1 MKGARIGVHFS
12 STAPCRTPSVQQ
24 STLIAKHIDV
34 NSNNE
39 HFLQWFRHV
48 SPYIHAHRGKTF
60 VIMIPGDCL
69 AQENFANIVSDIA
82 ILHALGVRLV
92 VVHGARLQIEDE
104 LTRAGY
110 NSTFH
115 QGARITEREH
125 LPYIVKAAGVAR
137 CQVEALFSS
146 GLPNSPMFGAKIK
159 IRGGN
164 IIAARPQGIINGVD
178 HQMTGKVRNVDR
190 QAIIESLQNNCIVLL
205 SPIGYSITGEV
216 FNLSFTDVGIS
227 VANAIGADKVL
238 IFNDDG
244 PIYDRNGTL
253 FRQLNL
259 AQCEQF
265 LAESSQHAPANSY
278 FSLRAGY
285 TACKKGVARAH
296 IISSTE
302 DGTLLRE
309 LFTRD
314 GSGTMVYSDS
324 YEMIRPAVL
333 QDVPGILN
341 VIGPL
346 EQKGILVKR
355 SRELLENE
363 INYFTVLEKDN
374 LIIGCAALYPMRDS
388 AAGELACVAMMKEYQ
403 KGGRARTLLEH
414 VEKQAKER
422 RLDEIFVLTTRTAHW
437 FIEQGFI
444 EATVDD
450 LPASKKALYNYQRN
464 SKVLVKK
471 LQ

>member
-1 MKGARIGVHFS
+1 
-12 STAPCRTPSVQQ
+12 
-24 STLIAKHIDV
+24 V
-34 NSNNE
+34 NSPNE

-48 SPYIHAHRGKTF
+48 APYIHAHRGKTF

-69 AQENFANIVSDIA
+69 AQQNFVNIVSDIA

-92 VVHGARLQIEDE
+92 VVHGARLQIEEE
-104 LTRAGY
+104 LARSGC
-110 NSTFH
+110 SSKFH
-115 QGARITEREH
+115 QGARITERDH
-125 LPYIVKAAGVAR
+125 LPHVIRAAGAAR

-159 IRGGN
+159 LRGGN
-164 IIAARPQGIINGVD
+164 LITARPQGIIDGID
-178 HQMTGKVRNVDR
+178 HQMTGKVRSVDG
-190 QAIIESLQNNCIVLL
+190 QAILEILQNNCIALL

-216 FNLSFTDVGIS
+216 FNLSFTDVGIG
-227 VANAIGADKVL
+227 VANAIKADKVL

-253 FRQLNL
+253 YRQLTL
-259 AQCEQF
+259 AQCEHF
-265 LAESSQHAPANSY
+265 LAEQSQHAPANTY

-285 TACKKGVARAH
+285 TACRKGVARAH

-309 LFTRD
+309 LYTRD

-324 YEMIRPAVL
+324 YEVIRPAQL

-341 VIGPL
+341 IIAPL

-363 INYFTVLEKDN
+363 ISYFTILEKDN
-374 LIIGCAALYPMRDS
+374 LIIGCAALYPIRDS
-388 AAGELACVAMMKEYQ
+388 SAGELACVAMMKEYQ
-403 KGGRARTLLEH
+403 KGGRARNLLDH
-414 VEKQAKER
+414 VENKA
-422 RLDEIFVLTTRTAHW
+422 RLLQLAEIYVLTTRTAHW
-437 FIEQGFI
+437 FIEQGFVETTV
-444 EATVDD
+444 EA
-450 LPASKKALYNYQRN
+450 LPAGRKALYNYQRN
-464 SKVLVKK
+464 SKVLVKRI
-471 LQ
+471 LDE